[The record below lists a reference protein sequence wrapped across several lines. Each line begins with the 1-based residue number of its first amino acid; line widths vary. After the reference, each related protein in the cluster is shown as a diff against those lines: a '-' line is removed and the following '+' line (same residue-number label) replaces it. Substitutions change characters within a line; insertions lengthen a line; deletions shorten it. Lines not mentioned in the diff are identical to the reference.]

1 MTNTFQSK
9 VKFIWSIAELLRG
22 DYKRSEYINVI
33 LPLTVL
39 KRLDAVLAPS
49 KEKVLKLNKEIE
61 GKLENKD
68 SLLNNASGYPFYNT
82 SNFTFKILAQDHTN
96 IEKNLRAYI
105 NGFSKNMFDII
116 EYFEFGNEIT
126 KLHKAKLL
134 FQVIDKFNEIDLH
147 PDKVTNHEMGT
158 IFEELIRRFSEQSN
172 EEAGEHFT
180 PREVIRLMVRLIVAG
195 NGGLKEPHIIK
206 TIYDPACGTGGML
219 TIAKEE
225 ILNNINS
232 SAHIELY
239 GQELNP
245 KTYAISTS
253 DQLIK
258 GENPENIKLGN
269 SFTEDQL
276 EGIKFDYMLSNPPFG
291 VDWKK
296 YAKPI
301 KDEAEALGMSGRFGA
316 GLPRISDGS
325 FLFIQQMISKMK
337 RPEDGGSRIAIV
349 FNGSPLFTGDA
360 GSGESEIRR
369 WIIENDWLEAIVALP
384 DQLFYNTGIYTYIW
398 IVSNHKHENRKGKV
412 QLIDA
417 RKLFE
422 KMRKSLGQKRHI
434 MTEDQIAQ
442 IVEIYKEFSES
453 SKSKIYPNEFF
464 GYRKIT
470 VERPKLNEKGKPIKK
485 KNGEL
490 EPDSSL
496 RDFENV
502 PLSEDIHDYFKREV
516 LPHVPDAWIDE
527 NKTKTGYEI
536 SLTRYFYK
544 YKPLRPLEEIDSEIK
559 QLEAEILE
567 LLKEVA

>member
-1 MTNTFQSK
+1 MTNNFQSK
-9 VKFIWSIAELLRG
+9 VQFIWSIAELLRG
-22 DYKRSEYINVI
+22 DYKKSEYTNVI

-39 KRLDAVLAPS
+39 KRLDSVLEPT
-49 KEKVLKLNKEIE
+49 KEKVLALYN
-61 GKLENKD
+61 ENKNRLEYMD
-68 SLLNNASGYPFYNT
+68 PLLNNASGYPFYNR
-82 SNFTFKILAQDHTN
+82 SKFTFKKLVQDPDN
-96 IEKNLRAYI
+96 IEKNLRDYI
-105 NGFSKNMFDII
+105 NGFSKNMFDIL
-116 EYFEFGNEIT
+116 ENFEFNNEIT
-126 KLHKAKLL
+126 KLNKAKLL
-134 FQVIDKFNEIDLH
+134 FAVIEKFNEIDLH
-147 PDKVTNHEMGT
+147 PDKVSNHEMGT

-180 PREVIRLMVRLIVAG
+180 PREVIRLMVRLIIAG
-195 NGGLKEPHIIK
+195 NGGLKEPGIIR

-225 ILNNINS
+225 ILDNINPQ
-232 SAHIELY
+232 ADIELY

-276 EGIKFDYMLSNPPFG
+276 EGNRFDYMLSNPPFG

-301 KDEAEALGMSGRFGA
+301 KDEAETLGFSGRFGA

-337 RPEDGGSRIAIV
+337 KPEEGGSRIAIV

-369 WIIENDWLEAIVALP
+369 WIIENDWLEAIIALP
-384 DQLFYNTGIYTYIW
+384 DQLFYNTGIFTYIW
-398 IVSNHKHENRKGKV
+398 LVTNKKHEDRKRKV

-422 KMRKSLGQKRHI
+422 KMRKSLGQKRHLVS
-434 MTEDQIAQ
+434 EEQIAE
-442 IVEIYKEFSES
+442 IIKIYKSFEES
-453 SKSKIYPNEFF
+453 AKCKIYDNEFF
-464 GYRKIT
+464 GYHKIT
-470 VERPKLNEKGKPIKK
+470 VERPGKDDKASA
-485 KNGEL
+485 E
-490 EPDSSL
+490 L
-496 RDFENV
+496 RDNENI
-502 PLSEDIHDYFKREV
+502 PLDEDIHEYFKREV

-527 NKTKTGYEI
+527 KKTKVGYEI

-544 YKPLRPLEEIDSEIK
+544 YKPLRPLEEIDAEIK
-559 QLEAEILE
+559 QLESEILE